1 MSELNDKQIIDRARR
16 AETLRNE
23 FLAPVFGDIRQA
35 YANRIVEIAATELD
49 PKIRAEKITALS
61 SAIRILGNLET
72 GINAFIRDGEVAK
85 GNLLRV
91 EKIESM
97 TAPQRRLFG
106 IAPY

>member
-1 MSELNDKQIIDRARR
+1 MSELTDKQIIDRARR
-16 AETLRNE
+16 AETLRDE
-23 FLAPVFGDIRQA
+23 FLVPVFGDIRQT

-61 SAIRILGNLET
+61 VAIRNLGNLEA